1 MVLKIKRIQ
10 SFLFISLFAIL
21 LMCILLF
28 MHQRSTSSIRELQ
41 KGNELAGQTFQINNA
56 LQEIVNSIYTV
67 ENSFREQLVKNV
79 TRNTKETSNAIAKMR
94 ENGRLITQ
102 LTKEQTN
109 KDTLNQLSALINS
122 KVLVFNNI
130 LFEWENKEKAKE
142 LLYSNENSL
151 LNDNIYVAA
160 INIQIQAEKELQK
173 KITQNFEVSR
183 QALSISKAFTLLAIG
198 AILLLCTI
206 IILHLLRNQRL
217 IKALGLAKQNAD
229 KAANIKEQFLA
240 NMSHEIRTPV
250 NSIIGF
256 TNLLQKTPL
265 QNDQEQFVNHIKSS
279 GGNLLHIVND
289 ILDISKMEAGM
300 LHLQAAPYNLK
311 ELCYY
316 IEMMFYNERKKK
328 NIDFKCIIADDVPE
342 DLTGDDERLKQIL
355 SNLISNAFKFTEEG
369 FIHLSVGLANKA
381 DHAATLIFSVKDS
394 GIGVAKEKL
403 QTIFERFE
411 QADSDTTKLYGGT
424 GLGLSIV
431 KKLITLQGGN
441 IKAESELGKGTEF
454 TFTLPVKLPD
464 IEVTAGANTTNTL
477 IENAEPEINF
487 IPGYKILA
495 AEDNKMNQLLLQYM
509 FKQWNVTYTLAQNG
523 AEAIEILKNES
534 FDLLL
539 LDIQMPVMD
548 GYSTANWIRKEL
560 KSDIP
565 IIAMTAFVLQA
576 EKDKCFACG
585 MNEYLPKPINETR
598 LKQLL
603 AKYLAAGSGNAV
615 NTNIVNGN
623 PDSIS
628 DYVSLS
634 YLKDTFGDNK
644 EFISNILKL
653 FIKEYPKDVDLLSA
667 AGNSKDVKKLKAL
680 AHNTK
685 STTTSVNRQPP
696 QLKSLQL
703 LEETS
708 LEQPDW
714 HMVATEIKNLIES
727 KQTVINQAHEV
738 LKDIEIN
745 N

>member
-1 MVLKIKRIQ
+1 MIPKLKKVQ
-10 SFLFISLFAIL
+10 SFLFISLFAII

-28 MHQRSTSSIRELQ
+28 MHQKSTNSIRDLQ

-56 LQEIVNSIYTV
+56 LQEIVNSIYTA
-67 ENSFREQLVKNV
+67 ENSFREQLVKNSP
-79 TRNTKETSNAIAKMR
+79 RNTAETNTAITKMR
-94 ENGRLITQ
+94 ENARLITT
-102 LTKEQTN
+102 LTKGQAT
-109 KDTLNQLSALINS
+109 KDTLNQLSVLINS
-122 KVLVFNNI
+122 KVIIFDKI
-130 LFEWENKEKAKE
+130 LFEWENKAKAKE
-142 LLYSNENSL
+142 LLYSGENSL

-160 INIQIQAEKELQK
+160 INIQIQSEKELQK
-173 KITQNFEVSR
+173 KITQNFTVSR
-183 QALSISKAFTLLAIG
+183 RALSISKAFTLLAVG

-300 LHLQAAPYNLK
+300 LHLQSTPYNLK

-328 NIDFKCIIADDVPE
+328 NIDFKYLIAEDVPE
-342 DLTGDDERLKQIL
+342 ALIGDDERLKQIL
-355 SNLISNAFKFTEEG
+355 SNLISNAFKFTEKG
-369 FIHLSVGLANKA
+369 FIHLSVSVANKTEQS
-381 DHAATLIFSVKDS
+381 ATLIFLVKDS

-403 QTIFERFE
+403 GTIFERFE

-431 KKLITLQGGN
+431 KKLITLQGGTIN
-441 IKAESELGKGTEF
+441 ADSEIGKGTEF
-454 TFTLPVKLPD
+454 TFTLPVKLPGNELD
-464 IEVTAGANTTNTL
+464 AAVNNIKDMPETAG
-477 IENAEPEINF
+477 PEINF

-495 AEDNKMNQLLLQYM
+495 AEDNKMNQLLLQYI
-509 FKQWNVTYTLAQNG
+509 FKQWNVNYTLAQNG
-523 AEAIEILKNES
+523 AEAIEILKNEN
-534 FDLLL
+534 FNLLL

-548 GYSTANWIRKEL
+548 GYTTANWIRKEL

-585 MNEYLPKPINETR
+585 MNEYLPKPINETK

-603 AKYLAAGSGNAV
+603 AKYLSAGSGTVSNSAADNNSTNENA
-615 NTNIVNGN
+615 
-623 PDSIS
+623 
-628 DYVSLS
+628 YVSLS

-644 EFISNILKL
+644 EFINNILKL
-653 FIKEYPKDVDLLSA
+653 FIKEYPKDINLLTA
-667 AGNSKDVKKLKAL
+667 ASKNQDVKKLKAL
-680 AHNTK
+680 AHNLK
-685 STTTSVNRQPP
+685 STSTSVNRQPP
-696 QLKSLQL
+696 QLKNLQV

-708 LEQPDW
+708 AEQPDW
-714 HMVATEIKNLIES
+714 FIIKKEIDMLNQSE
-727 KQTVINQAHEV
+727 QTVINQAYEV
-738 LKDIEIN
+738 LKDIEFN

>member
-1 MVLKIKRIQ
+1 MVQKIKRIQ

-28 MHQRSTSSIRELQ
+28 MHQRSASSIRELQ

-94 ENGRLITQ
+94 ENARLITQ
-102 LTKEQTN
+102 LTKDQTN
-109 KDTLNQLSALINS
+109 KDTLNQLSSLINS
-122 KVLVFNNI
+122 KVSVFDNI
-130 LFEWENKEKAKE
+130 LFEWENKEKAKK

-300 LHLQAAPYNLK
+300 LHFQNAPYNLK

-316 IEMMFYNERKKK
+316 IEMMFYNERKRKD
-328 NIDFKCIIADDVPE
+328 IDFKCITDDDVP
-342 DLTGDDERLKQIL
+342 DAITGDDERLKQIL
-355 SNLISNAFKFTEEG
+355 SNLISNAFKFTEKG
-369 FIHLSVGLANKA
+369 FIHLSVSLVNKSERGA
-381 DHAATLIFSVKDS
+381 ILNFSVKDS

-403 QTIFERFE
+403 AAIFERFE

-431 KKLITLQGGN
+431 KKLITLQGGS
-441 IKAESELGKGTEF
+441 ISAVSELGRGTEF
-454 TFTLPVKLPD
+454 TFTLPVMLP
-464 IEVTAGANTTNTL
+464 
-477 IENAEPEINF
+477 ENEFTPEINSIKDIPENVETEINF
-487 IPGYKILA
+487 MPGYKILA
-495 AEDNKMNQLLLQYM
+495 AEDNKMNQLLLQYI
-509 FKQWNVTYTLAQNG
+509 FKQWNVNYTLAQNG
-523 AEAIEILKNES
+523 AEAIEILKNEQ
-534 FDLLL
+534 FNLLL

-548 GYSTANWIRKEL
+548 GYTTAKWIRNEL

-576 EKDKCFACG
+576 EKDKCFASG
-585 MNEYLPKPINETR
+585 MNEYLPKPLNETK

-603 AKYLAAGSGNAV
+603 VKYLAA
-615 NTNIVNGN
+615 
-623 PDSIS
+623 DSITINT
-628 DYVSLS
+628 DTAVAGTNDVNAYVSLS
-634 YLKDTFGDNK
+634 YLKDTFGDNS

-653 FIKEYPKDVDLLSA
+653 FIKEYPKDINLLSA
-667 AGNSKDVKKLKAL
+667 ATNNKDVKQLKAL

-714 HMVATEIKNLIES
+714 DAVATEIKNLIES

-738 LKDIEIN
+738 LKDLEFSN
-745 N
+745 

>member
-1 MVLKIKRIQ
+1 MVQKIKRIQ

-28 MHQRSTSSIRELQ
+28 MHQRSASSIRELQ

-94 ENGRLITQ
+94 ENARLITQ
-102 LTKEQTN
+102 LTKDQTN
-109 KDTLNQLSALINS
+109 KDTLNQLSSLINS
-122 KVLVFNNI
+122 KVSVFDNI
-130 LFEWENKEKAKE
+130 LFEWENKEKAKK

-300 LHLQAAPYNLK
+300 LHFQNAPYNLK

-316 IEMMFYNERKKK
+316 IEMMFYNERKRKD
-328 NIDFKCIIADDVPE
+328 IDFKCITDDDVP
-342 DLTGDDERLKQIL
+342 DAITGDDERLKQIL
-355 SNLISNAFKFTEEG
+355 SNLISNAFKFTEKG
-369 FIHLSVGLANKA
+369 FIHLSVSLVNKSERGA
-381 DHAATLIFSVKDS
+381 ILNFSVKDS

-403 QTIFERFE
+403 AAIFERFE

-431 KKLITLQGGN
+431 KKLITLQGGS
-441 IKAESELGKGTEF
+441 ISAVSELGRGTEF
-454 TFTLPVKLPD
+454 TFTLPVMLP
-464 IEVTAGANTTNTL
+464 
-477 IENAEPEINF
+477 ENEFTPEINSIKDIPENVETEINF
-487 IPGYKILA
+487 MPGYKILA
-495 AEDNKMNQLLLQYM
+495 AEDNKMNQLLLQYI
-509 FKQWNVTYTLAQNG
+509 FKQWNVNYTLAQNG
-523 AEAIEILKNES
+523 AEAIEILKNEQ
-534 FDLLL
+534 FNLLL

-548 GYSTANWIRKEL
+548 GYTTAKWIRNEL

-576 EKDKCFACG
+576 EKDKCFASG
-585 MNEYLPKPINETR
+585 MNEYLPKPLNETK

-603 AKYLAAGSGNAV
+603 VKYLAA
-615 NTNIVNGN
+615 
-623 PDSIS
+623 DSITINT
-628 DYVSLS
+628 DTAVAGTNDVNAYVSLS
-634 YLKDTFGDNK
+634 YLKDTFGDNS

-653 FIKEYPKDVDLLSA
+653 FIKEYPKDINLLSA
-667 AGNSKDVKKLKAL
+667 ATNNKDVKQLKAL

-714 HMVATEIKNLIES
+714 DAVATEIKNLIES
-727 KQTVINQAHEV
+727 KQTVINQAHEP
-738 LKDIEIN
+738 LKDLEFSN
-745 N
+745 

>member
-1 MVLKIKRIQ
+1 MVQKIKRIQ

-28 MHQRSTSSIRELQ
+28 MHQRSASSIRELQ

-94 ENGRLITQ
+94 ENARLITQ
-102 LTKEQTN
+102 LTKDQTN
-109 KDTLNQLSALINS
+109 KDTLNQLSSLINS
-122 KVLVFNNI
+122 KVSVFDNI
-130 LFEWENKEKAKE
+130 LFEWENKEKAKK

-300 LHLQAAPYNLK
+300 LHFQNAPYNLK

-316 IEMMFYNERKKK
+316 IEMMFYNERKRKD
-328 NIDFKCIIADDVPE
+328 IDFKCITDDDVP
-342 DLTGDDERLKQIL
+342 DAITGDDERLKQIL
-355 SNLISNAFKFTEEG
+355 SNLISNAFKFTEKG
-369 FIHLSVGLANKA
+369 FIHLSVSLVNKSERGA
-381 DHAATLIFSVKDS
+381 ILNFSVKDS

-403 QTIFERFE
+403 AAIFERFE

-431 KKLITLQGGN
+431 KKLITLQGGS
-441 IKAESELGKGTEF
+441 ISAVSELGRGTEF
-454 TFTLPVKLPD
+454 TFTLPVMLP
-464 IEVTAGANTTNTL
+464 
-477 IENAEPEINF
+477 ENEFTPEINSIKDIPENVETEINF
-487 IPGYKILA
+487 MPGYKILA
-495 AEDNKMNQLLLQYM
+495 AEDNKMNQLLLQYI
-509 FKQWNVTYTLAQNG
+509 FKQWNVNYTLAQNG
-523 AEAIEILKNES
+523 AEAIEILKNEQ
-534 FDLLL
+534 FNLLL

-548 GYSTANWIRKEL
+548 GYTTAKWIRNEL

-576 EKDKCFACG
+576 EKDKCFASG
-585 MNEYLPKPINETR
+585 MNEYLPKPLNETK

-603 AKYLAAGSGNAV
+603 VKYLAA
-615 NTNIVNGN
+615 
-623 PDSIS
+623 DSITINT
-628 DYVSLS
+628 DTAVAGTNDVNAYVSLS
-634 YLKDTFGDNK
+634 YLKDTFGDNS

-653 FIKEYPKDVDLLSA
+653 FIKEYPKDINLLSA
-667 AGNSKDVKKLKAL
+667 ATNNKDVKQLKAL

-714 HMVATEIKNLIES
+714 DAVATEIKNLIES
-727 KQTVINQAHEV
+727 KQTVINQAHEL
-738 LKDIEIN
+738 LKDLEFSN
-745 N
+745 

>member
-1 MVLKIKRIQ
+1 MIPILKKVQ
-10 SFLFISLFAIL
+10 SFLFISLFAVM

-28 MHQRSTSSIRELQ
+28 MHQKSTNSIRDLQ

-67 ENSFREQLVKNV
+67 ENSFREQLVKD
-79 TRNTKETSNAIAKMR
+79 TARNTKETNDAIAKMH
-94 ENGRLITQ
+94 ENARLITK
-102 LTKEQTN
+102 LTKTQAN
-109 KDTLNQLSALINS
+109 KDTINQFSLLIGN
-122 KVLVFNNI
+122 KVSIFNNI
-130 LFEWENKEKAKE
+130 LFEWSDKAKAKE

-300 LHLQAAPYNLK
+300 LHFQNASYNLK

-316 IEMMFYNERKKK
+316 IEMMFYNERIKK
-328 NIDFKCIIADDVPE
+328 NIDFKYLMDNNVPE
-342 DLTGDDERLKQIL
+342 ALIGDDERLKQIL
-355 SNLISNAFKFTEEG
+355 SNLISNAFKFTEKG
-369 FIHLSVGLANKA
+369 FIHLSVSLANKTEG
-381 DHAATLIFSVKDS
+381 AATLIFSVKDS

-403 QTIFERFE
+403 DTIFERFE

-441 IKAESELGKGTEF
+441 INAESELGKGTTF
-454 TFTLPVKLPD
+454 TFTLPVKLPGNAPAAD
-464 IEVTAGANTTNTL
+464 INNINDMHETGET
-477 IENAEPEINF
+477 EINF
-487 IPGYKILA
+487 MPGYKILA
-495 AEDNKMNQLLLQYM
+495 AEDNKMNQLLLQYI
-509 FKQWNVTYTLAQNG
+509 FKQWNVNYTLAQNG
-523 AEAIEILKNES
+523 AEAIEILKNET
-534 FDLLL
+534 FNLLL

-548 GYSTANWIRKEL
+548 GYSTAKWIRNEL
-560 KSDIP
+560 RSDIP

-585 MNEYLPKPINETR
+585 MNEYLPKPLNETR

-603 AKYLAAGSGNAV
+603 AKYLSV
-615 NTNIVNGN
+615 NNGN
-623 PDSIS
+623 TSNNSTDNY
-628 DYVSLS
+628 DTNEDAYVSLH
-634 YLKDTFGDNK
+634 YLKETFGDNDV
-644 EFISNILKL
+644 FITNILKL
-653 FIKEYPKDVDLLSA
+653 FIKEYPKDINLLNA
-667 AGNSKDVKKLKAL
+667 AITNKDVKQLKAL
-680 AHNTK
+680 AHNIK

-696 QLKSLQL
+696 QLKNLQT
-703 LEETS
+703 LEETNTN
-708 LEQPDW
+708 EPDW
-714 HMVATEIKNLIES
+714 NIVLKEIES
-727 KQTVINQAHEV
+727 LNQSEKIVLNQAYEI
-738 LKDIEIN
+738 LKNIEIN

>member
-1 MVLKIKRIQ
+1 MIPRLKKVQ
-10 SFLFISLFAIL
+10 SFLFISLFAII

-28 MHQRSTSSIRELQ
+28 MHQKSTNSIRDLQ

-67 ENSFREQLVKNV
+67 ENSFREQLVKN
-79 TRNTKETSNAIAKMR
+79 TPRNTAATSAAIAKMH
-94 ENGRLITQ
+94 ENARLITA
-102 LTKEQTN
+102 LTKQQLK
-109 KDTLNQLSALINS
+109 KDTINQLSALIKS
-122 KVLVFNNI
+122 KVSIFNNI
-130 LFEWENKEKAKE
+130 LFEWDNKAKAKE
-142 LLYSNENSL
+142 LLYSSENSL

-160 INIQIQAEKELQK
+160 INIQIQSEKELQK
-173 KITQNFEVSR
+173 KITENFTVSR

-265 QNDQEQFVNHIKSS
+265 QTDQEQFVNHIKSS
-279 GGNLLHIVND
+279 GGNLLHIIND

-300 LHLQAAPYNLK
+300 LHFQNAPYNLK

-316 IEMMFYNERKKK
+316 IEMMFYNERTKK
-328 NIDFKCIIADDVPE
+328 NIDFKYLIDDNVPE
-342 DLTGDDERLKQIL
+342 ALIGDDERLKQIL
-355 SNLISNAFKFTEEG
+355 SNLISNAFKFTEKG
-369 FIHLSVGLANKA
+369 FIHLSVSLANKT
-381 DHAATLIFSVKDS
+381 DQAATLIFSVKDS

-403 QTIFERFE
+403 ATIFERFE

-441 IKAESELGKGTEF
+441 INAESEIGKGTEF

-464 IEVTAGANTTNTL
+464 NELAVPVNNLKDMPENT
-477 IENAEPEINF
+477 EPEINF
-487 IPGYKILA
+487 IHGYKILA
-495 AEDNKMNQLLLQYM
+495 AEDNKMNQLLLQYI
-509 FKQWNVTYTLAQNG
+509 FKQWNVNYTLAQNG
-523 AEAIEILKNES
+523 AEAIEILKNET
-534 FDLLL
+534 FNLLL

-548 GYSTANWIRKEL
+548 GYSTAKWIRNEL

-585 MNEYLPKPINETR
+585 MNEYLPKPLNETR

-603 AKYLAAGSGNAV
+603 AKYLSV
-615 NTNIVNGN
+615 NIGTAYTGITDNYDTNENV
-623 PDSIS
+623 
-628 DYVSLS
+628 YVSLN
-634 YLKDTFGDNK
+634 YLKETFGDNDI
-644 EFISNILKL
+644 FITNILKL
-653 FIKEYPKDVDLLSA
+653 FIKEYPKDINLLNA
-667 AGNSKDVKKLKAL
+667 AITSKDVKQLKAL
-680 AHNTK
+680 AHNIK

-696 QLKSLQL
+696 QLKNLQV

-708 LEQPDW
+708 IDKPDW
-714 HMVATEIKNLIES
+714 ATVLKEIES
-727 KQTVINQAHEV
+727 LNQSEKTVLNQAYEV

>member
-1 MVLKIKRIQ
+1 MIPILKKVQ
-10 SFLFISLFAIL
+10 SFLFISLFAII

-28 MHQRSTSSIRELQ
+28 MHKKSTNSIRDLQ

-56 LQEIVNSIYTV
+56 LQEIVNSIYTA
-67 ENSFREQLVKNV
+67 ENSFREQLVKNNP
-79 TRNTKETSNAIAKMR
+79 RNTTETNTAIAKMR
-94 ENGRLITQ
+94 ENARLITT
-102 LTKEQTN
+102 LTKEQAA
-109 KDTLNQLSALINS
+109 KDTLNQLSILINS
-122 KVLVFNNI
+122 KVLIFDKI
-130 LFEWENKEKAKE
+130 LFEWENKANAKE
-142 LLYSNENSL
+142 LLYSSENSL

-160 INIQIQAEKELQK
+160 INIQIQSEKELQK
-173 KITQNFEVSR
+173 KITENFAVSR

-265 QNDQEQFVNHIKSS
+265 QTDQEQFVNHIKSS

-300 LHLQAAPYNLK
+300 LHLQNAPYNLK

-316 IEMMFYNERKKK
+316 IEMMFYNERTKK
-328 NIDFKCIIADDVPE
+328 NIDFKYLIDDNVPE
-342 DLTGDDERLKQIL
+342 ALIGDDERLKQIL
-355 SNLISNAFKFTEEG
+355 SNLISNAFKFTEKG
-369 FIHLSVGLANKA
+369 FIHLSVSLANKA
-381 DHAATLIFSVKDS
+381 EQSATLIFSVKDS

-403 QTIFERFE
+403 ATIFERFE

-441 IKAESELGKGTEF
+441 INAESELGKGTAF

-464 IEVTAGANTTNTL
+464 N
-477 IENAEPEINF
+477 EPPADINNIKDMHETGEAEINF

-495 AEDNKMNQLLLQYM
+495 AEDNKMNQLLLQYI
-509 FKQWNVTYTLAQNG
+509 FKQWNVNYTLAQNG
-523 AEAIEILKNES
+523 AEAIEILKNET
-534 FDLLL
+534 FNLLL

-548 GYSTANWIRKEL
+548 GYSTAKWIRNEL

-585 MNEYLPKPINETR
+585 MNEYLPKPLNETK

-603 AKYLAAGSGNAV
+603 AKYLSVNNSTADNISTDNYDTNENA
-615 NTNIVNGN
+615 
-623 PDSIS
+623 
-628 DYVSLS
+628 YVSLN
-634 YLKDTFGDNK
+634 YLKETFGDNDV
-644 EFISNILKL
+644 FITNILKL
-653 FIKEYPKDVDLLSA
+653 FIKEYPKDINLLNA
-667 AGNSKDVKKLKAL
+667 AITNKDVKQLKAL
-680 AHNTK
+680 AHNIK

-696 QLKSLQL
+696 QLKNLQA

-708 LEQPDW
+708 IDKPDW
-714 HMVATEIKNLIES
+714 ATVLKEIES
-727 KQTVINQAHEV
+727 LNQSEKTVLNQAYEL